1 MDTSAVVVI
10 TELAFLGELKPVARV
25 QVLLLRGAVLVKT
38 RSSSNF
44 ILLYPYKLNMIMK
57 KKCDRF
63 PSNRKECEKN
73 AHFNL

>member
-10 TELAFLGELKPVARV
+10 TELALLGELKPVARV
-25 QVLLLRGAVLVKT
+25 QVLLRGAVLVKT

-57 KKCDRF
+57 KNVTEVSFEQERM
-63 PSNRKECEKN
+63 
-73 AHFNL
+73 